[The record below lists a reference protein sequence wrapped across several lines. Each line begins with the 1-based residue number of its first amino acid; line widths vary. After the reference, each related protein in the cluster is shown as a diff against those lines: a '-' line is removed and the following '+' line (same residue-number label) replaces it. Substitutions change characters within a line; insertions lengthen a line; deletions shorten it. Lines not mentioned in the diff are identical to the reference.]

1 MFLKG
6 CFQSCKRNLYLNSF
20 FDAQIPR
27 PVEKKKQPVM
37 ARFVGLPRVEL
48 VESGDAEMYR
58 DLFSKKLSNSCLLK
72 GSKTENLKFDP
83 SNFNY

>member
-1 MFLKG
+1 M
-6 CFQSCKRNLYLNSF
+6 
-20 FDAQIPR
+20 
-27 PVEKKKQPVM
+27 EKKKQPVM

-72 GSKTENLKFDP
+72 GCKTENLKFDP
-83 SNFNY
+83 SNFNYFFQKIR